1 MASGFLGSP
10 SPSLFPPP
18 FTGEVSAQLT
28 EGGYMREKETRSRS
42 MARVLRRK
50 LTDAETILWSRLRGG
65 GLNGWRF
72 RRQHPVGNYVAD
84 FACVKAHL
92 IIEVDGATHSSPKQ
106 RAHDAARTTYL
117 KKRRLAGAARLEYR
131 HLRQSEWRHGR
142 ATCCSPPPRPCRAT
156 PPVNGGEKGTGG
168 LESPL

>member
-1 MASGFLGSP
+1 
-10 SPSLFPPP
+10 
-18 FTGEVSAQLT
+18 
-28 EGGYMREKETRSRS
+28 MREKETRSRS

-117 KKRRLAGAARLEYR
+117 KNEGWRVLRVWNTDIYDNLNGVMDALLAALPPSALPG
-131 HLRQSEWRHGR
+131 H
-142 ATCCSPPPRPCRAT
+142 SPRER
-156 PPVNGGEKGTGG
+156 GEKGTGG